1 MYSEIKI
8 GNSGEKLE
16 IIKGEK
22 ALFTGGRSE

>member
-22 ALFTGGRSE
+22 ALFTGGRM